1 MLLRSPS
8 SGADAQTAQIV
19 HAAQQGDQQSLALL
33 LEHHYAGMLAVATH
47 LLGHGPDAEDAC
59 QDAAITVLAR
69 IGELRDAGAVR
80 AWLHAIVRNNCRTIL
95 RARKPVPVGTAG
107 EHLRA
112 SELDDPVACIERSAQ
127 RDWVWHGLRQLSPTL
142 QPVAM
147 LRYFTE
153 NNSYE
158 HIAALCGVPV
168 GTVRSRLSEVRRQL
182 TITLPRVRDDRH
194 PDVSTLTA
202 ERREEAAAILSAVA
216 NGVPQ
221 HKVDRRWAADMAM
234 RWPGGTRSI
243 GLGSIFAAM
252 GSDYDSGVRY
262 RLVNVVAGP
271 GITIWENEF
280 INPPED
286 PDHCPPAGT
295 WLLREKA
302 GLVGEVRLIHAA
314 RPDERQAT
322 PAAR

>member
-1 MLLRSPS
+1 MPLRYPL
-8 SGADAQTAQIV
+8 SGVAPETEQLA
-19 HAAQQGDQQSLALL
+19 HAARQGDQQSIALL
-33 LEHHYAGMLAVATH
+33 IEHHYAGMLAVAKH

-59 QDAAITVLAR
+59 QDSVITALAR
-69 IGELRDAGAVR
+69 IGELRDASAVR
-80 AWLHAIVRNNCRTIL
+80 SWLHAIVRNNCRTIL

-107 EHLRA
+107 EDLHA
-112 SELDDPVACIERSAQ
+112 SDLDDPVACIERSAL
-127 RDWVWHGLRQLSPTL
+127 RDWIWHGLGQLSPTL

-182 TITLPRVRDDRH
+182 SITLPRVHDDRH
-194 PDVSTLTA
+194 HDTSRLTA
-202 ERREEAAAILSAVA
+202 ERREEAAAIMSAVA
-216 NGVPQ
+216 NGVALHQ
-221 HKVDRRWAADMAM
+221 LDGRWAEDMAM
-234 RWPGGTRSI
+234 RWPSGTRET

-252 GSDYDSGVRY
+252 GEDYDAGVRC
-262 RLVNVVAGP
+262 RLINVVAGP

-286 PDHCPPAGT
+286 PDHCPPAAT
-295 WLLREKA
+295 WLLREQG
-302 GLVGEVRLIHAA
+302 GLVREVRLIHAA
-314 RPDERQAT
+314 RPEQAQAM
-322 PAAR
+322 PAAG

>member
-1 MLLRSPS
+1 MLLRYPL
-8 SGADAQTAQIV
+8 SGADAQTEQMV

-33 LEHHYAGMLAVATH
+33 LEHHYAGMLAVAIH

-59 QDAAITVLAR
+59 QDAAITALAR

-107 EHLRA
+107 EDLHA
-112 SELDDPVACIERSAQ
+112 SELDDPVAYIERSAQ
-127 RDWVWHGLRQLSPTL
+127 RDWIWHGLRQLSPTL

-194 PDVSTLTA
+194 HDASTLTA

-221 HKVDRRWAADMAM
+221 HKLDRRWAADMAM
-234 RWPGGTRSI
+234 RWPSGTVST

-252 GSDYDSGVRY
+252 GSDYNSGVRY

-286 PDHCPPAGT
+286 PDHCPPAAT

-314 RPDERQAT
+314 RPGQPR
-322 PAAR
+322 AR